1 MFLSVVILGRF
12 TTATHAMALY
22 ISADTPPLLTPH
34 PGTLPC
40 RVGAVALTLTLQQWF
55 AMSRSFEIS
64 TESPASVEQI
74 HAAFGREDYWLAR
87 LAAGDAT
94 ITLDSLIVD
103 ADGTVTVR
111 TTQHLVH
118 QLLPGLVAKLVPGD
132 LKILSS
138 ETWRP
143 VDDGQVRGQVSV
155 SAPGGLGSG
164 RGEAWLAPAGNGS
177 QLRYAVRVEVKIP
190 LVGGKLEKSL
200 GAGLA
205 ESIPALL
212 RFTTTWITEHA

>member
-1 MFLSVVILGRF
+1 
-12 TTATHAMALY
+12 
-22 ISADTPPLLTPH
+22 
-34 PGTLPC
+34 
-40 RVGAVALTLTLQQWF
+40 
-55 AMSRSFEIS
+55 MSRSFEIL

-111 TTQHLVH
+111 ATQHLVR

-132 LKILSS
+132 LKILAS

-143 VDDGQVRGQVSV
+143 VDDRQVRGQVSV
-155 SAPGGLGSG
+155 SAP
-164 RGEAWLAPAGNGS
+164 AGWD
-177 QLRYAVRVEVKIP
+177 QAVRKRGWRP
-190 LVGGKLEKSL
+190 R
-200 GAGLA
+200 ATA
-205 ESIPALL
+205 RNCAPP
-212 RFTTTWITEHA
+212 

>member
-1 MFLSVVILGRF
+1 
-12 TTATHAMALY
+12 
-22 ISADTPPLLTPH
+22 
-34 PGTLPC
+34 
-40 RVGAVALTLTLQQWF
+40 
-55 AMSRSFEIS
+55 MSRSFEIL

-74 HAAFGREDYWLAR
+74 RAAFGREDYWLAR

-94 ITLDSLIVD
+94 TTLDSLIVD

-111 TTQHLVH
+111 RTQHLVR
-118 QLLPGLVAKLVPGD
+118 QLLPGLVAKLIPGD

-143 VDDGQVRGQVSV
+143 VDDDRQVRGQVSV
-155 SAPGGLGSG
+155 SAVGGLGSG
-164 RGEAWLAPAGNGS
+164 RAEAWLAPAGNGS
-177 QLRYAVRVEVKIP
+177 QLRYAARVEVKIP
-190 LVGGKLEKSL
+190 LMGGKLEKSI

-205 ESIPALL
+205 ESIPAML